1 MQCDG
6 KALDLTDKSLEGI
19 VILNIPSMYG
29 GTNIWGNTS
38 EKKKSKKKDSQ
49 KNLLRFKPQGWISA
63 ANFKAVYVKNI

>member
-1 MQCDG
+1 
-6 KALDLTDKSLEGI
+6 
-19 VILNIPSMYG
+19 MYG